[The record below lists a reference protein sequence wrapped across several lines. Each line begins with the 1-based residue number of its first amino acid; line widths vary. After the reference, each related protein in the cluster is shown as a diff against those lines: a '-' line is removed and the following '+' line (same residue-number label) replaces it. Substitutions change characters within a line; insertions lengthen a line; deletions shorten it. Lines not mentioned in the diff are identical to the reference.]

1 MLRASISPFLS
12 FPTTGS
18 GSADHTTFSGGIRC
32 RRTEVLGGEHGRVE
46 IRLSPV
52 AMRLAGLAALFVA
65 LGSLLSAESGIGAHP
80 AGAIVLGFCA
90 LMIAIHLLSQRTTT
104 GAVPPPESLLAALFA
119 AVTLVPG
126 LLLVFWQRP
135 GLNAT
140 YLLIFG
146 VSNNAASNAFLAAA
160 AVAAAVYLAG
170 RQPRWLLLAPLAL
183 VAGVQFR
190 ITTGHGQVSLGSGSW
205 PRFLVFLA
213 AVALLIW
220 LGRWAGGAV
229 ERNLVIAAALL
240 APFTFESV
248 PAAHGHAVRDLV
260 GVAMLVALAVIV
272 RNRVTLGTGA
282 GFVLL
287 GLVEVLSLE
296 ARGSSKVPAVLF
308 ALAGAGLLALSLVPA
323 GRPDPDDQPSA

>member
-1 MLRASISPFLS
+1 
-12 FPTTGS
+12 
-18 GSADHTTFSGGIRC
+18 
-32 RRTEVLGGEHGRVE
+32 
-46 IRLSPV
+46 
-52 AMRLAGLAALFVA
+52 MRLAGLAALFVA
-65 LGSLLSAESGIGAHP
+65 LGSLLSAESGISAHR

-90 LMIAIHLLSQRTTT
+90 LMIAVHLVSQRAAKA
-104 GAVPPPESLLAALFA
+104 AVPAPESLLAALFA

-126 LLLVFWQRP
+126 MALVFWQRP
-135 GLNAT
+135 GLDAT
-140 YLLIFG
+140 YLLVFG
-146 VSNNAASNAFLAAA
+146 VSNNAASNAFLATA

-190 ITTGHGQVSLGSGSW
+190 ITTGHGQVSLGTGSW

-213 AVALLIW
+213 AVAVLVGLA
-220 LGRWAGGAV
+220 RMAGGAI
-229 ERNLVIAAALL
+229 ERNLLIAAALL

-260 GVAMLVALAVIV
+260 GVAMLAALAVIV
-272 RNRVTLGTGA
+272 RDRITLGTGA

-296 ARGSSKVPAVLF
+296 ARGTSKAPALLF
-308 ALAGAGLLALSLVPA
+308 ALAGAGLLALSLLAA
-323 GRPDPDDQPSA
+323 GRAATDDQPSA